1 MIEYKG
7 LFIRENTY
15 DRTIV
20 GEILRTY
27 SWMNPKNEN
36 VLDIGGCFGGYSV
49 LAHKQQ
55 AKEIYCF
62 EPDQENFIMVKKNC
76 ENINNIKI
84 FNSAL
89 ISGQQKEI
97 NFYKTKGINKGNF
110 STVEFRGRNITT
122 VQSQNFNE
130 ILFRIES
137 QLY

>member
-1 MIEYKG
+1 MTQKKLQRNSILDEYDLDG
-7 LFIRENTY
+7 DN
-15 DRTIV
+15 
-20 GEILRTY
+20 EIT
-27 SWMNPKNEN
+27 NEE
-36 VLDIGGCFGGYSV
+36 L
-49 LAHKQQ
+49 KQ

-122 VQSQNFNE
+122 VKSQNFNE
-130 ILFRIES
+130 IL
-137 QLY
+137 